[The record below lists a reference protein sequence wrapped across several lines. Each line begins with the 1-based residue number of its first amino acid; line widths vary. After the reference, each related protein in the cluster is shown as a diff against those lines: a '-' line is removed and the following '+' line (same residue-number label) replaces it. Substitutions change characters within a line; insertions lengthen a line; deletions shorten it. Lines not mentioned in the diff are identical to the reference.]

1 LWPHSGQLQGIDS
14 FARERRHDP
23 REIRPALPR
32 RTRGPRVQLA
42 MPATVYA
49 ELHNPQSGLRHQR
62 GVELA
67 QLGPGG
73 LDPRPPA
80 LSPPRDPPTVPK
92 LIGLRHLAVVVGSG
106 HGLVL
111 TITRAHFQ
119 RVAWGTGRWTS
130 ES

>member
-67 QLGPGG
+67 QLGQADLTRDPQPS
-73 LDPRPPA
+73 PRPGTR
-80 LSPPRDPPTVPK
+80 PPCPN
-92 LIGLRHLAVVVGSG
+92 
-106 HGLVL
+106 
-111 TITRAHFQ
+111 
-119 RVAWGTGRWTS
+119 
-130 ES
+130 